1 MSQQI
6 AVIRATLKYL
16 TQEELIQGMA
26 PLISKRGLFIHT
38 KTTRPV
44 GSEVQFEFHLADDS
58 RVYTGEGVVRKE
70 VPFNG
75 GMTQKSG
82 MLVALRRVNRPFKE
96 VVDAVLASSAKSGSA
111 SSASAKSQQAEENAS
126 DARNQSDDSKDQPKL
141 HIVEAHAGEGFDLFG
156 DMDLDVGLDSLFS
169 SIEKS
174 PAPSAQQPI
183 SDLYEST
190 SRQDNED
197 SEVFA
202 SKQNAFPQTEPPF
215 DVSVQLEEDVPA
227 AAQASGEAN
236 VYQDTPTPQPDVL
249 IPPKEAYLPENEQL
263 SDAARNE
270 RSQATTGE
278 FEAIEYIAQAE
289 REVYE
294 HKNALQASSNALAPE
309 MQAGPDDATLELAPL
324 SLVDDAVSE
333 PAPDAGEPDAAADVY
348 TTQQQMALQ
357 DYDNHL
363 YDDQNLSDVTA
374 DSSAQTA
381 PGNEVSFVPESN
393 PEANLPDDIK
403 QPTNATLSGFL
414 TSQAEETPSE
424 LFAALHDD
432 ILGEQSADMP
442 TISEPT
448 VQDVTSE
455 VKSSI
460 ESLQS
465 GVAPTSPVRKMA
477 APASASAPAQEE
489 PEPILKLGPIAESA
503 PAELPPSQVNK
514 EPATLE
520 SLLKRADIRSKD
532 VVMTGVDRQKAV
544 ARKRTSKEPV
554 PMNVPVQKT
563 GLLSKLFNK

>member
-16 TQEELIQGMA
+16 TQEELIRGMA

-44 GSEVQFEFHLADDS
+44 GSEVQFEFHLADNS
-58 RVYTGEGVVRKE
+58 RVYTGEGIVRKE
-70 VPFNG
+70 IPFNG
-75 GMTQKSG
+75 GTTQKSG

-96 VVDAVLASSAKSGSA
+96 VVDAVLASSPSKPQHAAAADATKQSA
-111 SSASAKSQQAEENAS
+111 ET
-126 DARNQSDDSKDQPKL
+126 RTQPKQ

-174 PAPSAQQPI
+174 PARSAQQPI

-190 SRQDNED
+190 SRQDNEED

-202 SKQNAFPQTEPPF
+202 SKQDAFPQS
-215 DVSVQLEEDVPA
+215 VSSSDDHVQAEESVSA
-227 AAQASGEAN
+227 EAQAAENEG
-236 VYQDTPTPQPDVL
+236 VYQDTPTPHPDVL
-249 IPPKEAYLPENEQL
+249 VPPEEAYRPENEQL
-263 SDAARNE
+263 SEEVRNAQ
-270 RSQATTGE
+270 SQATTGE
-278 FEAIEYIAQAE
+278 FEAIEYIAKAE
-289 REVYE
+289 REAYE
-294 HKNALQASSNALAPE
+294 HENALQASSHALSPE

-324 SLVDDAVSE
+324 SRVEDAVSE
-333 PAPDAGEPDAAADVY
+333 PQPNANEPDAAADTY
-348 TTQQQMALQ
+348 TTQQQLALK

-363 YDDQNLSDVTA
+363 YEDQDLHEVTA
-374 DSSAQTA
+374 DLVGQTA
-381 PGNEVSFVPESN
+381 PDNEVSFVPETN
-393 PEANLPDDIK
+393 PDANLPDAVK

-414 TSQAEETPSE
+414 TAQAEETPSD

-432 ILGEQSADMP
+432 ILGDQSTDTP
-442 TISEPT
+442 TISDPT
-448 VQDVTSE
+448 IQDAASE
-455 VKSSI
+455 VQTSI
-460 ESLQS
+460 ESLHN
-465 GVAPTSPVRKMA
+465 GA
-477 APASASAPAQEE
+477 APASIRQSVAPVEARNQSVPAASGQAQDE
-489 PEPILKLGPIAESA
+489 PEPLFKLGPVSESA
-503 PAELPPSQVNK
+503 PTELPPSQVSK

-544 ARKRTSKEPV
+544 AKKRTSKEPV
-554 PMNVPVQKT
+554 PINIPVQQKT